1 MCIVHDPGP
10 HSAVCASYI
19 RCCVPCLGALNA
31 QAPTPFQTPHQSRI
45 PVIGPADL
53 EDLDEVDED
62 EQPME
67 ALRLFQGFD
76 GSAFQECVAKVRTMA
91 IERGCELQDAP
102 SLQSSADVT
111 LSYIEDALTTVA
123 HATVN
128 ADVESTV
135 ALPIAANV
143 DHMGP
148 NVSEA
153 VQQAKN
159 RMLEAVYASS
169 TKNGQSNQ
177 RTLFLRWWHSRIN
190 QRIQA
195 FVKKILLKCQET
207 RTGTPPPLTK
217 QSSACQL
224 PCVLRMPVVLCMCN
238 VSCRVC

>member
-1 MCIVHDPGP
+1 MP
-10 HSAVCASYI
+10 
-19 RCCVPCLGALNA
+19 GALNA
-31 QAPTPFQTPHQSRI
+31 QTPTPFHTANEARI

-53 EDLDEVDED
+53 ADLDEVDED

-76 GSAFQECVAKVRTMA
+76 GGAFQECVAKVRTMA
-91 IERGCELQDAP
+91 TQHGSKLQDAP

-128 ADVESTV
+128 AEVASTV
-135 ALPIAANV
+135 ALPNV
-143 DHMGP
+143 PNGDSPTGP

-153 VQQAKN
+153 VQKAKN
-159 RMLEAVYASS
+159 RMLEAVYASA

-195 FVKKILLKCQET
+195 LSLIHI
-207 RTGTPPPLTK
+207 
-217 QSSACQL
+217 
-224 PCVLRMPVVLCMCN
+224 
-238 VSCRVC
+238 